1 MIYAFINWLAEFVF
15 YYPILMSIVW
25 MVGGLYFFCRREL
38 GKSKTPPELEVTPLV
53 SVFVPAHNE
62 EREIADAVRSRLEDG
77 RLRDES
83 DPVIG
88 TVYWNT
94 EENADE

>member
-25 MVGGLYFFCRREL
+25 MVGGIYFFCRREL

-53 SVFVPAHNE
+53 SVFVPAGIQVASQSIDYMSVTVVEKVVE
-62 EREIADAVRSRLEDG
+62 EEPPLEE
-77 RLRDES
+77 LVE
-83 DPVIG
+83 
-88 TVYWNT
+88 
-94 EENADE
+94 